1 MRRWRSP
8 QPGPDACPISVT
20 DASRCELAPLP
31 QTPLAIMP
39 SHHDGTVPLNWEPKT
54 LLPHTALARYFIRVA
69 SRVANAVNNLML
81 LQILPSFLP
90 LFHSLLLLVVEDCYI
105 AQVVLEL
112 IIPLPQLP
120 EC

>member
-1 MRRWRSP
+1 
-8 QPGPDACPISVT
+8 
-20 DASRCELAPLP
+20 
-31 QTPLAIMP
+31 MP

-54 LLPHTALARYFIRVA
+54 LLPYAALARCFIRVA
-69 SRVANAVNNLML
+69 SRVVNAVNNLML
-81 LQILPSFLP
+81 LQILP